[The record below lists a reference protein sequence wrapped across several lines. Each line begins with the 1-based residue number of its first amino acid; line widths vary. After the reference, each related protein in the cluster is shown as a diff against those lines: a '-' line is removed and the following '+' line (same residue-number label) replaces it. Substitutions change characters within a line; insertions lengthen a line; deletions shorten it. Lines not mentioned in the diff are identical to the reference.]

1 MSSSDLVTQ
10 GGTVVRDQ
18 GIGRQFSEES
28 YNDNHRTD
36 SSFIGLRLPSR
47 PHRPGK
53 HHHKHRGKT
62 SASYT
67 VNHTDSVAPTAV
79 ENYIASMSPSEKIQH
94 LIGEIDEETHNIF
107 CQLDT
112 LQRIGIEYQ
121 WREAARWVKYEED
134 VEEGGSR
141 WSKPHVA
148 SLSLHSL
155 FELRSSLLQ
164 GAVMLSMDAYHIG
177 QIADMILDSLI
188 NNKQLEESLRDPIR
202 TAMVS
207 FHWNQH
213 QKRRRSIMPGDD
225 DPSKAGFKRR
235 SMKRTFSEIGRSFSV
250 KGRENSQGHLPHR
263 SAANLRSNPNS
274 IPNMENMGDLP
285 DSASSTKLNVDFMR
299 KIPEGAEAANIMI
312 GEMDCLKYQVT
323 AFVRLT
329 EGRHVGDMTEV
340 PIPTRFIFILLG
352 PTGSYAKNFEMG
364 RSISTI
370 LVDEVFREVAYK
382 ARNRQDLLSGIDE
395 FLDQGTVLPPGE
407 WDPKIR
413 IEPPDS
419 VPSQEG
425 RKVAKVPT
433 TNSVPTTNGSPVA
446 PKAGPQEEEE
456 EESHCDPTLQ
466 RSGRLFGGLIADVKR
481 KIPFYW
487 SDYKDCF
494 HIQCVASVI
503 YLFLATLT
511 PNVTFGG
518 LLGQATEQ
526 YMGTMECILTASLC
540 GILFALFAGQPLNI
554 LGSTGPMLVLEMIL
568 FNVCKDQGLVYMP
581 FRCWV
586 GLWTAGYCIIIVAFD
601 LSALVRYITRF
612 TEESFACLI
621 AIIFIYEAFKKEL
634 GIIKKYPLN
643 PHHYSDVCDCLN
655 PIFNETLI
663 NGTNFNATYSGYN
676 VYSQGAEN
684 SSNMVVDWR
693 NFSTSSC
700 EMYNGTLAGE
710 GCEEH
715 AEFKP
720 NVFFLSILL
729 FLGTYVIAST
739 LTGMKTGQFFPSA
752 VRQLLSDFAVLISI
766 IVMVGI
772 DMLIGVPTPKLN
784 VPTEFTTSKPG
795 RGWLINPIHPDN
807 PWWLAIAACVP
818 AALAVILV
826 FMDQQITAVIVNRK
840 ENKLKKGSG
849 YHLDMM
855 VVAICI
861 IACSFLGL
869 PWYVAA
875 TVSALAHVMSLK
887 KESECTAPGEKPTFL
902 GVREQRVTA
911 LMVGILSGL
920 SVFLTKVLGV
930 IPMPVLYGVFLYMGV
945 AALRGMQFVDR
956 LAIIFMPS
964 KYQPDRLYLRHV
976 RIKRVH
982 LFTFIQIIC
991 LSILWVIKQVKSISI
1006 VFPIMVAGTCF
1017 VRLAMEK
1024 VFTQHELK
1032 WLDDIMPE
1040 DKARAKEDKG
1050 KSETE
1055 GLLEEEYEK
1064 KESKGNFDER
1074 VNISEEMSKTSI
1086 WLQVRRDSCRQDNE
1100 DIGMRVNKKRK
1111 DRKNKELSEKEEKA
1125 AFYFG
1130 DEEEDKLKEV
1140 PE

>member
-1 MSSSDLVTQ
+1 MSSSDLVGL
-10 GGTVVRDQ
+10 GGPVVRDQ
-18 GIGRQFSEES
+18 GIGRQVSDES
-28 YNDNHRTD
+28 YSSSHRTD
-36 SSFIGLRLPSR
+36 STFIGLRLPSR

-67 VNHTDSVAPTAV
+67 VNHVDPVAPT
-79 ENYIASMSPSEKIQH
+79 SMSPSEKIQH
-94 LIGEIDEETHNIF
+94 LIGENDEETHNIF

-112 LQRIGIEYQ
+112 LQRVGIEYQ

-177 QIADMILDSLI
+177 QVADMILDSWI
-188 NNKQLEESLRDPIR
+188 NNKQLEERLRDPIR

-213 QKRRRSIMPGDD
+213 QKRRRSVMPDD
-225 DPSKAGFKRR
+225 DPKGGFKRR
-235 SMKRTFSEIGRSFSV
+235 SVKRTFSEIGRSFSV
-250 KGRENSQGHLPHR
+250 KGRENSSGHLSQR
-263 SAANLRSNPNS
+263 SAANLRGNPNS

-285 DSASSTKLNVDFMR
+285 DSASSAKLNVDFMR
-299 KIPEGAEAANIMI
+299 KIPEGAEAANIMV
-312 GEMDCLKYQVT
+312 GEMDCLKYQIT

-352 PTGSYAKNFEMG
+352 PTGSYSKNFEMG

-382 ARNRQDLLSGIDE
+382 ARNRTDLLSGIDE
-395 FLDQGTVLPPGE
+395 FLDQVTVLPPGE

-433 TNSVPTTNGSPVA
+433 AVSVPTENGAPVA
-446 PKAGPQEEEE
+446 PKPAPQEEEE
-456 EESHCDPTLQ
+456 EESHCDPTLA
-466 RSGRLFGGLIADVKR
+466 RTGRLFGGLINDVKR
-481 KIPFYW
+481 KLPYYW
-487 SDYKDCF
+487 SDYTDCV
-494 HIQCVASVI
+494 HIQCIASVI

-518 LLGQATEQ
+518 LLGQATDQ

-586 GLWTAGYCIIIVAFD
+586 GIWTAGLCVIIVAFD
-601 LSALVRYITRF
+601 LSSLVRYITRF

-621 AIIFIYEAFKKEL
+621 AIIFIYEAFKKEI
-634 GIIKKYPLN
+634 GIINKYPLN
-643 PHHYSDVCDCLN
+643 PPHYSDVCDCLN
-655 PIFNETLI
+655 PYLNDTFL
-663 NGTNFNATYSGYN
+663 NGTDYNDTYSGYSM
-676 VYSQGAEN
+676 YSTMDDN
-684 SSNMVVDWR
+684 STNMTMDWGSF
-693 NFSTSSC
+693 NKTTC
-700 EMYNGTLAGE
+700 AMYNGTLVGE
-710 GCEEH
+710 GCVEH
-715 AEFKP
+715 DEFKP
-720 NVFFLSILL
+720 NVFFFSILL
-729 FLGTYVIAST
+729 FFGTYIIAST
-739 LTGMKTGQFFPSA
+739 LTGMKNGQFFPSS
-752 VRQLLSDFAVLISI
+752 VRQLLSDFAVLLSI
-766 IVMVGI
+766 IIMVGI
-772 DMLIGVPTPKLN
+772 DIAIGVPTPKLE
-784 VPTEFTTSKPG
+784 VPSEFTTSRPG
-795 RGWLINPIHPDN
+795 RGWLVSPIHPDN
-807 PWWLAIAACVP
+807 PWWLALAAAVP

-861 IACSFLGL
+861 LACSFLGL

-920 SVFLTKVLGV
+920 AVFLTKILGV

-945 AALRGMQFVDR
+945 AALRGMQLVDR
-956 LAIIFMPS
+956 IAIIFMPS

-982 LFTFIQIIC
+982 LFTLIQVCC
-991 LSILWVIKQVKSISI
+991 LSVLWVIKQVKSISI

-1017 VRLAMEK
+1017 VRLAMGR
-1024 VFTQHELK
+1024 VFSPQELK

-1040 DKARAKEDKG
+1040 DKARAKEDKN
-1050 KSETE
+1050 KNAETE
-1055 GLLEEEYEK
+1055 GLLDEENEK
-1064 KESKGNFDER
+1064 PKGNFDER

-1086 WLQVRRDSCRQDNE
+1086 WLQVRRDSCRHDNE
-1100 DIGMRVNKKRK
+1100 DLAMRMNKRK
-1111 DRKNKELSEKEEKA
+1111 KERKNSEISGKEEKA

-1130 DEEEDKLKEV
+1130 DDDDNKLKEL